1 MQHNISFNNC
11 YCYMAYEHFSIYF
24 EPYHRLKI
32 RHLAFAF
39 TLSSYVMQEYFFSHN
54 YRARI
59 VLALMISSSDSK
71 NGQYM

>member
-1 MQHNISFNNC
+1 
-11 YCYMAYEHFSIYF
+11 MAYEHFSIYF

-39 TLSSYVMQEYFFSHN
+39 TLSSYVMQAYFFSHN